1 VRKVFMDDQ
10 KQQEVMF
17 KLSIFE
23 QQIRQLQ
30 EQHQAVEQAIA
41 ETNSLT
47 HSLEDLKDSKGKEI
61 FASIGKGI
69 FVRGEVKSEDLIV
82 DVGGKRFVN
91 KSIPE
96 TQELIKKQVKKLD
109 EIKIEIEEN
118 LEKINEELTK
128 VFEEAQK

>member
-1 VRKVFMDDQ
+1 MDDQ

-30 EQHQAVEQAIA
+30 EQHQAVEQAIT
-41 ETNSLT
+41 ETGSLMY
-47 HSLEDLKDSKGKEI
+47 SLDDLKGSEGKEI

-69 FVRGEVKSEDLIV
+69 FVKGEIKSDDLIV
-82 DVGGKRFVN
+82 DVGGKRFVK
-91 KSIPE
+91 KSISE

-109 EIKIEIEEN
+109 GIKIEIEEN

>member
-1 VRKVFMDDQ
+1 MDDQ

-109 EIKIEIEEN
+109 GIKIEIEEN

>member
-1 VRKVFMDDQ
+1 MDDQ